1 MITAKRVVLSL
12 LLLAWLGLG
21 LYAGRHLAGGLFLL
35 MHNHNQHLSQL
46 SFKRLDQ
53 VPVKLRYMFS

>member
-53 VPVKLRYMFS
+53 VLVK